1 MSTGPGAVFG
11 SSHAARGPRQ
21 EQDGLLTLVGV
32 WSCFGLAVPLQPNIP
47 AVLLRAIC
55 VVVVLLVLLQEV
67 TLIVQCLLRQDN
79 DKREEK
85 RRREEKSLFYSKSSD
100 STYAHCNRT
109 KNSVKSWNKN
119 LHDESSSVWFVS
131 FTKYSQ
137 LFILGRD
144 MLWSAVGTGVFWC
157 FVVVEITE
165 AVSKRRTG

>member
-1 MSTGPGAVFG
+1 MHLKTWVSVSSGPGAVFG

-85 RRREEKSLFYSKSSD
+85 KRRRRVCFKANLLILHMLTATGQRIVSRAEIRIYMTNHRRFDSS
-100 STYAHCNRT
+100 H
-109 KNSVKSWNKN
+109 
-119 LHDESSSVWFVS
+119 
-131 FTKYSQ
+131 
-137 LFILGRD
+137 
-144 MLWSAVGTGVFWC
+144 
-157 FVVVEITE
+157 
-165 AVSKRRTG
+165 